1 MKAALYSLLLLMFCS
16 AQAEETD
23 PVRAECQR
31 IGNKLGSVS
40 VQDCLDLNLYATT
53 GRSVKGAPI
62 LQKEYAPIGGV
73 EPMGKVLL
81 FGGVHGDEYSSVSIV
96 FKWMK
101 ILDKHHSGLFH
112 WRVMP
117 LVNPDGLLR
126 KGSTRFNAN
135 GVDLNRNFPM
145 PNWLE
150 MTRDYWVE
158 KTGKNNRRYP
168 GPSELS
174 EPESKWLHQEIADFQ
189 PDVMVSVHA
198 PHGIVDYDG
207 PRQAPNKLGKLH
219 LNLLGTY
226 PGSLGRYAGTELNMP
241 LVTIELPYA
250 GIMPKPKEV
259 SHIWIDL
266 VRWLKQ
272 NLRDKTEWPQQF
284 QESRQEE
291 KNVR

>member
-1 MKAALYSLLLLMFCS
+1 
-16 AQAEETD
+16 
-23 PVRAECQR
+23 
-31 IGNKLGSVS
+31 
-40 VQDCLDLNLYATT
+40 
-53 GRSVKGAPI
+53 
-62 LQKEYAPIGGV
+62 
-73 EPMGKVLL
+73 
-81 FGGVHGDEYSSVSIV
+81 
-96 FKWMK
+96 
-101 ILDKHHSGLFH
+101 
-112 WRVMP
+112 MP

-259 SHIWIDL
+259 SHIWTDL

-272 NLRDKTEWPQQF
+272 NLRDRTEWQQQF

>member
-1 MKAALYSLLLLMFCS
+1 MHAL
-16 AQAEETD
+16 AEEQD
-23 PVRAECQR
+23 PVATECER

-40 VQDCLDLNLYATT
+40 VQDCLRLNLYATS
-53 GRSVKGAPI
+53 GKSVKGAAI
-62 LQKEYAPIGGV
+62 LQKEYTPVAGKKPL
-73 EPMGKVLL
+73 GKVLL

-112 WRVMP
+112 WRVIP

-145 PNWLE
+145 PNWLKL
-150 MTRDYWVE
+150 TQDYWIK
-158 KTGKNNRRYP
+158 KTGKNARRYP
-168 GPSELS
+168 GPSALS
-174 EPESKWLHQEIADFQ
+174 EPESQWLYKEIEAFQ

-207 PRQAPNKLGKLH
+207 PREAPNKLGKLQ

-226 PGSLGRYAGTELNMP
+226 PGSLGRYAGTELKMP

-259 SHIWIDL
+259 SHIWTDL
-266 VRWLKQ
+266 ISWLKK
-272 NLRDKTEWPQQF
+272 NLTDKSALDEQF
-284 QESRQEE
+284 QATESEARE
-291 KNVR
+291 